1 MTSLTD
7 DLIPFPMDIV
17 GRENLALGNSNKLK
31 VKLKRRLQ
39 RKGH

>member
-1 MTSLTD
+1 
-7 DLIPFPMDIV
+7 MDIV

-39 RKGH
+39 LEAYNKNWTKDK